1 MIIKIDVRE
10 PDLLQHINHLTTTIP
25 IFKNL
30 IIKSETLPIGDIII
44 ADNNNEKLII
54 ERKSVSDLLASIKDG
69 RYEEQS
75 YRLNGLEQHN
85 HNIIYLIEGDVSKV
99 NRFKGDNRTEKLTLY
114 SAMFSLNYYKGFS
127 VFRSF
132 SLEETAILI
141 CNMAYKLEKESGTKQ
156 AFYDNSNSKIVV
168 PEPVVIEEQTIVIN
182 EGENNASEES
192 LEQSDKSLEQSD
204 KSLEQSDKSLE
215 QSDKDYIGVVKKVK
229 KDNITA
235 DNIDEIMLCQIPGI
249 SSVSAIAIIQK
260 FKSLANLIKEI
271 DTNGDCLNDVSYT
284 NSKGQTRKIN
294 KTCATNIVKFLLKK

>member
-10 PDLLQHINHLTTTIP
+10 PDLLQHINHLTSTIP

-30 IIKSETLPIGDIII
+30 IIKSEALPIGDIII
-44 ADNNNEKLII
+44 ADDSNEKLII

-141 CNMAYKLEKESGTKQ
+141 CNMAYKLEKETGTKQ
-156 AFYDNSNSKIVV
+156 SFYTNTNSTSKIVV
-168 PEPVVIEEQTIVIN
+168 PEPVIIEEQTIVTN
-182 EGENNASEES
+182 EGENNASEE
-192 LEQSDKSLEQSD
+192 SLEQSD

-271 DTNGDCLNDVSYT
+271 DANCDCLNDVSYT